1 VRDERLKVCLQSI
14 KGKGKMNIFGK
25 TLVSL
30 FLAAIMLASCSSG
43 QSTPTVSDAEIMKTA
58 RATVSTALAETQPA
72 LPTPSPHLLG
82 HHRRLAVIGS
92 PTEIE
97 LY

>member
-1 VRDERLKVCLQSI
+1 MMI
-14 KGKGKMNIFGK
+14 
-25 TLVSL
+25 
-30 FLAAIMLASCSSG
+30 
-43 QSTPTVSDAEIMKTA
+43 DAEIMETA
-58 RATVSTALAETQPA
+58 ISTVSTVFAETQPA

-92 PTEIE
+92 SLSSIGSPTEIE